1 MAKNSNGLLCK
12 LGIVK
17 SPGAAVPH
25 RKNTKDCVTVD
36 LPVPAKVTMVMQQHI
51 GAPCTPTVKVGDE
64 VFVGTVVG
72 DSTAPFSAPIHSS
85 VSGKVVKI
93 DSIIMANG
101 SKCQAVI
108 IESDGQQTIDPSIK
122 PPVIESDADLIKAA
136 RDSGLVGLGGAGFP
150 THIKISPKPEV
161 KANID
166 YLLINAAECEP
177 YLTPDVREMLED
189 SENVVE
195 GMKLVA
201 KLLEVKNAVIGIED
215 NKPEAIKLMTEL
227 LAQVNVEGINFKVET
242 LPSRYP
248 QGAEKVLIDQCTGRE
263 VPVGK
268 LPSDVGCV
276 VMNVT
281 SIAVLAEYV
290 KTGMPLTTKR
300 MTIDGSAIKTPKNVR
315 VPIGTMMDYIVDY
328 CGGFTE
334 EPEKIVCGGPM
345 MGSALTDINYPIL
358 KGNNALL
365 AFKKGD
371 LSIKKETDCIRCGRC
386 AAACPLNLVP
396 TNIEKFTKIG
406 DIPKLK
412 HSGALVCMECGSCA
426 YSCPAGKPLVQ
437 HMRLA
442 KAKIREEEAK
452 K

>member
-12 LGIVK
+12 LGFVK

-36 LPVPAKVTMVMQQHI
+36 MPVPAKVTMVMQQHI

-93 DSIIMANG
+93 DSILMQSGA
-101 SKCQAVI
+101 KTQVVI

-122 PPVIESDADLIKAA
+122 PPVIESEADLVKAA

-150 THIKISPKPEV
+150 THIKINPNPAV

-177 YLTPDVREMLED
+177 YLTPDVREILENA
-189 SENVVE
+189 EHVVA

-201 KLLEVKNAVIGIED
+201 KHLEVKNAVIGIED
-215 NKPEAIKLMTEL
+215 L
-227 LAQVNVEGINFKVET
+227 LAQVKEDGINFKVET

-263 VPVGK
+263 VPPGK

-290 KTGMPLTTKR
+290 ETGMPLLTKR
-300 MTIDGSAIKTPKNVR
+300 LTVDGSAIAKPMNVR
-315 VPIGTMMDYIVDY
+315 VPIGTSVKDVIEF
-328 CGGFTE
+328 CGGYNGT
-334 EPEKIVCGGPM
+334 PKKLISGGPM
-345 MGSALTDINYPIL
+345 MGLALVTDDFPIL
-358 KGNNALL
+358 KQNNGLL
-365 AFKKGD
+365 VFGE
-371 LSIKKETDCIRCGRC
+371 KETQSTPTTACIRCGRC
-386 AAACPLNLVP
+386 VNACPMNLMPTRLEAYTNLGNAEELKKLNIM
-396 TNIEKFTKIG
+396 T
-406 DIPKLK
+406 
-412 HSGALVCMECGSCA
+412 CMECGCCSFV
-426 YSCPAGKPLVQ
+426 CPPD
-437 HMRLA
+437 R
-442 KAKIREEEAK
+442 
-452 K
+452 